1 MIQDGDMMG
10 CVLPVADQEEKM
22 HYQSTKTYGKKRINN
37 PTDERYGPRAKGTAL
52 RITVVDKERAC

>member
-1 MIQDGDMMG
+1 MG